1 MNIDKHSCSQYR
13 DDYMHVDDAYGP
25 TKDHEY
31 ID

>member
-13 DDYMHVDDAYGP
+13 DDYVHVDDGP